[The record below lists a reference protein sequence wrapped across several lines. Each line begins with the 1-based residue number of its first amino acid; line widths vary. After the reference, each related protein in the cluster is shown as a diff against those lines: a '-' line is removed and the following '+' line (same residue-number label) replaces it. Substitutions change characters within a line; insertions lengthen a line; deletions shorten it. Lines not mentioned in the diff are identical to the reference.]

1 MGAGASRR
9 KRGRGRP
16 VTGSTT
22 KTRVLDA
29 LLPGGRSAE
38 PARWQQQKSARTRLR
53 IVEAAIDCLVE
64 EGYSGLTTQDVVE
77 RTGVSRGAMHHH
89 FPTRMDLVGAVVEHV
104 FFERMR
110 LFLEDYL
117 TKMQHASESER
128 LEIATAAHWRSVQT
142 REYSAYLELAVAART
157 DLELD
162 QFFGPVAR
170 RYDEVWITEMI
181 EAFPHW
187 RDQWEQMKLA
197 SDFVNVLHMGLL
209 LQQPVFGEARTRRTQ
224 RLSNEVLRQVY
235 AGILVV

>member
-1 MGAGASRR
+1 M
-9 KRGRGRP
+9 
-16 VTGSTT
+16 TGSST
-22 KTRVLDA
+22 KTRVLHA
-29 LLPGGRSAE
+29 LLPAGQSAQ

-64 EGYSGLTTQDVVE
+64 GGYARLSTQAVVE

-89 FPTRMDLVGAVVEHV
+89 FPTRMDLVGAVVEQV
-104 FFERMR
+104 FYERMR
-110 LFLEDYL
+110 LFLDDYL
-117 TKMQHASESER
+117 TRMKEATEAER

-142 REYSAYLELAVAART
+142 REYAAYLELAVAART
-157 DLELD
+157 DAELD

-170 RYDEVWITEMI
+170 RYDEVWIAEMI

-209 LQQPVFGEARTRRTQ
+209 LQQPVFSEARTRRTQ
-224 RLSNEVLRQVY
+224 RLSNEVLRQLY
-235 AGILVV
+235 AGMLVA